1 MNCGSE
7 WGIGES
13 ISNPTR
19 VHYIP
24 LGANA
29 LQKGLKSPLLL
40 QLWVTRQF
48 LEPRV
53 ATGLRERKNPN

>member
-40 QLWVTRQF
+40 QLWV
-48 LEPRV
+48 
-53 ATGLRERKNPN
+53 K